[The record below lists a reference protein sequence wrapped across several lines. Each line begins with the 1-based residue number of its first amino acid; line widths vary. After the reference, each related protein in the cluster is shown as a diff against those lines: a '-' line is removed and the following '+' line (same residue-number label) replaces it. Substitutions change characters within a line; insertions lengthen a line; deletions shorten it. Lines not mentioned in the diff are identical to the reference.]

1 LPNGQCW
8 AVGDSGYIL
17 NKHISRR
24 IWENKKYASK
34 INFTSISA
42 IGDSILIICGGMPD
56 SANVGKFQN
65 IILRSIDRG
74 NSFVSSSMTEMKIP
88 NSSYFFNADTG
99 FVCGSNGLISKS
111 YHPINNRGLQIT
123 GSASSLNAVYFEKNV
138 GLSVGDGGSIYRTTN
153 KGGYGLGLISNIETP
168 FLVYPNPSN
177 GVCTI
182 SHYED
187 IENIR
192 VYNALGEEIQYKM
205 NANSSEIRFPGNGLF
220 MIQIQSKNLVYRQSI
235 LVY

>member
-1 LPNGQCW
+1 VWFVIESSLNARAWRIRESGGAILAIQQIYLSVPTVTGT
-8 AVGDSGYIL
+8 GDRY
-17 NKHISRR
+17 
-24 IWENKKYASK
+24 
-34 INFTSISA
+34 
-42 IGDSILIICGGMPD
+42 
-56 SANVGKFQN
+56 
-65 IILRSIDRG
+65 
-74 NSFVSSSMTEMKIP
+74 MTPLSYTQWMQIP
-88 NSSYFFNADTG
+88 TKLSQGFPSSYFFNADTG

-182 SHYED
+182 SQSED

-192 VYNALGEEIQYKM
+192 VYNALGEEIQYEM

-220 MIQIQSKNLVYRQSI
+220 MIQIKSKNLVYRQSI